1 MKAELPLINRRRE
14 KILSISKNDFEIQA
28 IRAGGKGGQKQNK
41 TSSAIRMTHRD
52 SGVSVVARDAR
63 SQKANMRQ
71 AFSRLLK
78 TDKFQAWL
86 KIEISRRNGLLAK
99 IEDTVDSQMSEHN
112 IRTEIRVND
121 SWVDINT
128 QEQ

>member
-1 MKAELPLINRRRE
+1 MRE
-14 KILSISKNDFEIQA
+14 KILSISKNDFDIQA

-63 SQKANMRQ
+63 SQKENMRQ
-71 AFSRLLK
+71 AFSRLVK

-86 KIEISRRNGLLAK
+86 KIEICRQNGLLAK
-99 IEDTVDSQMSEHN
+99 IEDNVESQMSEHN
-112 IRTEIRVND
+112 ICTEIQVNGC
-121 SWVDINT
+121 WVELNT
-128 QEQ
+128 QE